1 MLKANAVIKKFD
13 LNIEKILE
21 DWEVYNALREIIAN
35 AIDEGL
41 LTGKDKLGIFK
52 DKEDKWHI
60 RDYGRGLMYGHL
72 TQKED
77 EEKLRN
83 PNVIGKFGI
92 GLKDALATFDRKRVK
107 VLIKSRFGDITLG
120 KTVKYDFDD
129 ITTLHAYIIPPSD
142 PDFIGTEFVLD
153 NCKDKDIEKAK
164 DLFLRFSGEEIL
176 EKNEFG
182 EILRKKEQAARIYIN
197 GVKCAE
203 EENFL
208 FSYNVTSLTKA
219 IRKALNRERTNVG
232 RTAYSDRVKSILL
245 SCKNKDIA
253 KALVDDLK
261 GYIDGTL
268 HDELKWEDVSV
279 YACKLLNSLEKVVFF
294 TPLELTMAMDMVDK
308 AKADGYGIVTI
319 PSNIKEKIKGQL
331 DASGIPIR
339 VLDQYLLEWN
349 DSFKFKF
356 VDEKDLTAPEKEI
369 FRLTSKILDFIGGKP
384 REVKEIMISET
395 MRVETYSFNEAA
407 GLWDASQRRIIIKR
421 NQLKNLCDYAGT
433 LVHEI
438 AHVKSGA
445 LDVSSDFER
454 QLTLLIGMMI
464 SKSLK
469 SKQ

>member
-1 MLKANAVIKKFD
+1 MSKSKADVKKFD

-21 DWEVYNALREIIAN
+21 DWEVYNAIREIIAN
-35 AIDEGL
+35 AMDEGL
-41 LTGKDKLGIFK
+41 LTGKDKLDISK
-52 DKEDKWHI
+52 DKESKWHI
-60 RDYGRGLMYGHL
+60 RDYGRGLRYEHL

-107 VLIKSRFGDITLG
+107 VLIKSRYGDITLG
-120 KTVKYDFDD
+120 KAVKHDFEDV
-129 ITTLHAYIIPPSD
+129 TTLHAYIFPPSD
-142 PDFIGTEFVLD
+142 PALVGTEIILD

-164 DLFLRFSGEEIL
+164 DLFLKFSGEEIL
-176 EKNEFG
+176 EQTEFG
-182 EILRKKEQAARIYIN
+182 EILRKKEKTARIYIN
-197 GVKCAE
+197 GVKCAD

-208 FSYNVTSLTKA
+208 FSYNITSLTKA

-245 SCKNKDIA
+245 SCKDKDIA
-253 KALVDDLK
+253 KALVEDLK
-261 GYIDGTL
+261 GFMDGTL

-279 YACKLLNSLEKVVFF
+279 HACKLLNSLEKVVFF
-294 TPLELTMAMDMVDK
+294 TPLELTLATDMVDK
-308 AKADGYGIVTI
+308 AKADGYEIVTI

-331 DASGIPIR
+331 DALGNPIR

-356 VDEKDLTAPEKEI
+356 IEEKDLTAKEKEV
-369 FRLTSKILDFIGGKP
+369 FRQTPKILDFVGGKP
-384 REVKEIMISET
+384 KEIKEIKISET
-395 MRVETYSFNEAA
+395 MRVETYSFNEAS
-407 GLWDASQRRIIIKR
+407 GLWDASEGRIVIKR
-421 NQLKNLCDYAGT
+421 DQLKNLRDYAGT

-445 LDVSSDFER
+445 SDVSSDFEH

-469 SKQ
+469 S

>member
-1 MLKANAVIKKFD
+1 MSKSKADVKKFD

-21 DWEVYNALREIIAN
+21 DWEVYNAIREIIAN
-35 AIDEGL
+35 AMDEGL
-41 LTGKDKLGIFK
+41 LTGKDKLDIFK
-52 DKEDKWHI
+52 DKESKWHI
-60 RDYGRGLMYGHL
+60 RDYGRGLRYEHL

-107 VLIKSRFGDITLG
+107 VLIKSRYGDITLG
-120 KTVKYDFDD
+120 KAVKHDFEDV
-129 ITTLHAYIIPPSD
+129 TTLHAYISPPSD
-142 PDFIGTEFVLD
+142 PALVGTEIILD
-153 NCKDKDIEKAK
+153 NCKDKNIEKAK

-176 EKNEFG
+176 EQTEFG
-182 EILRKKEQAARIYIN
+182 EILGKKEKMARIYIN
-197 GVKCAE
+197 GVKCAD

-208 FSYNVTSLTKA
+208 FSYNITSLTKA
-219 IRKALNRERTNVG
+219 IRKSLNRERTNVG

-245 SCKNKDIA
+245 SCNDKDIA
-253 KALVDDLK
+253 KALVEDLK
-261 GYIDGTL
+261 GFMDGTL

-279 YACKLLNSLEKVVFF
+279 HACKLLNALEKVVFF
-294 TPLELTMAMDMVDK
+294 TPLELTLATDMVDK
-308 AKADGYGIVTI
+308 AKADGYEIVTI
-319 PSNIKEKIKGQL
+319 PSNIKDKIKGQL
-331 DASGIPIR
+331 DASGNPIR

-356 VDEKDLTAPEKEI
+356 IDEKDLTAKEKEV
-369 FRLTSKILDFIGGKP
+369 FRQTPRILDFVGGKP
-384 REVKEIMISET
+384 REVKEIKISET
-395 MRVETYSFNEAA
+395 MRVETYSFNEAC
-407 GLWDASQRRIIIKR
+407 GLWDASEGQIVIKR
-421 NQLKNLCDYAGT
+421 DQLKNLRDYAGT

-445 LDVSSDFER
+445 SDVSSDFEQ

-469 SKQ
+469 S